1 MKENFFQIFSYRDD
15 EVINYVNFLKKLCKR
30 LLKHVFF
37 FSKVNLVT
45 TRKKIF
51 KIVFEI
57 LEAKLTYKLNIYSLI
72 C

>member
-1 MKENFFQIFSYRDD
+1 MQKIA
-15 EVINYVNFLKKLCKR
+15 KTCCC
-30 LLKHVFF
+30 F